1 MRRKLRAGTRGS
13 LLAQR
18 QTLWV
23 VEKIKEKLPGVEI
36 QVVTISTRGDLEA
49 GVSIPQIGEKGLFT
63 KELEKA
69 LLDGEIDF
77 AVHSLKDLPTELLPG
92 LSLGA
97 VPVRANP
104 FDALVTRN
112 GVSFD
117 DLPSGTRIGT
127 SSLRRAAQ
135 IRYARPDLIVTQL
148 RGNVDTRIRKLEQG
162 LVDALIL
169 AAAGLERMGWSN
181 QNYCQLPPEVF
192 LPAPG
197 QGALAVEVRTDDPL
211 MRDVCAVLD
220 DLPVRYAVTAER
232 AFLRALGGGCQL
244 PVGALAVVE
253 DGRLW
258 LRGSVIRKDGSAVV
272 KGEISG
278 DPAQA
283 SLLGKMLANDLLEK
297 GAKEILASES

>member
-1 MRRKLRAGTRGS
+1 VRRVLRAGTRGS

-18 QTLWV
+18 QTSWV
-23 VEKIKEKLPGVEI
+23 AAKIREKLPGVEI
-36 QVVTISTRGDLEA
+36 EVVTISTRGDRQPGSL
-49 GVSIPQIGEKGLFT
+49 IPQVGEKGLFT
-63 KELEKA
+63 RELERA

-92 LSLGA
+92 LTLGA

-112 GVSFD
+112 KVSFD

-135 IRYARPDLIVTQL
+135 IRHARPDLIVTPL

-169 AAAGLERMGWSN
+169 AAAGLERMGWSSRD
-181 QNYCQLPPEVF
+181 YCQLPPEVF

-197 QGALAVEVRTDDPL
+197 QGALAVEVRADDPL
-211 MRDVCAVLD
+211 MQDVCAVLD
-220 DLPVRYAVTAER
+220 DPPVRYAVTAER
-232 AFLRALGGGCQL
+232 AFLKSLGGGCQL

-253 DGRLW
+253 DDRLW
-258 LRGSVIRKDGSAVV
+258 LRGSVIRRDGKALV

-278 DPAQA
+278 DPTQA
-283 SLLGKMLANDLLEK
+283 SLLGEMLANDLLAK
-297 GAKEILASES
+297 GAKEILENEG

>member
-1 MRRKLRAGTRGS
+1 VRRKLRAGTRGS